1 MTHAAPPNL
10 HSVSFNPMALTGRR
24 FLVTG
29 ASSGI
34 GRATSIMLSRLGAS
48 LICCGRDSKRLEETC
63 GLLAGQGHYAE
74 SYDLMELDGISDWVK
89 SIGERIGGLHGLVHA
104 AGLQSPMPL
113 YRIKRTQWEKMRNAN
128 LDSLIE
134 LVRGFQSSQ
143 AYTGEHGRIVMV
155 STVLASSGSPGRSA
169 YAATKGAIEGMIPSL
184 ALELA
189 PRKICVNAIAPAF
202 VKTPMYDDMAR
213 FWSPEQL
220 AEVERRH
227 PLGFGE
233 PDDVAG
239 AIAFL
244 LADTGRWITGTVLHV
259 DGGYLAG

>member
-1 MTHAAPPNL
+1 MSNAAQLDSQLP
-10 HSVSFNPMALTGRR
+10 VFNPMLLTGRR
-24 FLVTG
+24 YLVTG

-34 GRATSIMLSRLGAS
+34 GQATSVMLSRLGAR
-48 LICCGRDSKRLEETC
+48 LVCCGRNSQRLEETC
-63 GLLAGQGHYAE
+63 GLLSGQGHSAE
-74 SYDLMELDGISDWVK
+74 TYDLMDLDGVSDWVK
-89 SIGERIGGLHGLVHA
+89 TIGERMGGLHGLVHA

-113 YRIKRTQWEKMRNAN
+113 YRIKRMQWEKMRSAN

-143 AYTGEHGRIVMV
+143 AYAGEFGRIVLL

-169 YAATKGAIEGMIPSL
+169 YAATKGAIEGLIPSL

-202 VKTPMYDDMAR
+202 VKTPMYEDMAR
-213 FWSPEQL
+213 FWNPDQL